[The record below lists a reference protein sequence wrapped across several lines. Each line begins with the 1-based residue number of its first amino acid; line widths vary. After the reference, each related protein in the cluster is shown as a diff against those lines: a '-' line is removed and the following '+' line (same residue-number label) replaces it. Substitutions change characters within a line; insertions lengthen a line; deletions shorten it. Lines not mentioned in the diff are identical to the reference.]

1 MSVFQGKITIV
12 KIILRYWITS
22 VSSDIRICQKASK
35 TPVDVITIYHR
46 HSREIR
52 QRNHLIRHFLQ
63 GIFNLHSTIRHGS
76 YNRNIRHNISL
87 KPIIIAKFLW
97 IKLLNNHLNFRFFSL
112 DSLLYGAHHFPPF
125 EQAFFR
131 HFHAHHLKENVSF
144 RLRLFIAKLNIK
156 LLRQNRTDSYFCTS
170 LSSATSYRHK
180 LHIWMNSKKFS
191 H

>member
-12 KIILRYWITS
+12 KIILRHWITS

-35 TPVDVITIYHR
+35 TPINIITIYHR

-52 QRNHLIRHFLQ
+52 QRNHLIRHFFQ
-63 GIFNLHSTIRHGS
+63 GIFNLHSTICHRS

-87 KPIIIAKFLW
+87 KPIVIAKLLW
-97 IKLLNNHLNFRFFSL
+97 IKFLNNYLDFRFFSL
-112 DSLLYGAHHFPPF
+112 NSLLYGAHHFPPF
-125 EQAFFR
+125 KQAFFR

-156 LLRQNRTDSYFCTS
+156 LLRQNRTDSYFSTS

>member
-12 KIILRYWITS
+12 KIILRHGITS
-22 VSSDIRICQKASK
+22 VSSDIRIRQKTSK
-35 TPVDVITIYHR
+35 TPIYIIAIYHR

-63 GIFNLHSTIRHGS
+63 RIFNLHSTIRHRS
-76 YNRNIRHNISL
+76 YNRNIRHNIIL
-87 KPIIIAKFLW
+87 KPVVIAKLLW
-97 IKLLNNHLNFRFFSL
+97 IKFLNNYLNFRFFGL
-112 DSLLYGAHHFPPF
+112 NSLLYGAHHFPPF

-131 HFHAHHLKENVSF
+131 HFHAHHLKENICF

-156 LLRQNRTDSYFCTS
+156 LLRQNRTDSYFRTS

-180 LHIWMNSKKFS
+180 LHVWMNGKKFS

>member
-12 KIILRYWITS
+12 KIILRHGITS
-22 VSSDIRICQKASK
+22 VSSDIRICQKTSK
-35 TPVDVITIYHR
+35 TPVNVITIYHR

-63 GIFNLHSTIRHGS
+63 GIFNLHSTIRHRS
-76 YNRNIRHNISL
+76 YNRNIWHNISL
-87 KPIIIAKFLW
+87 KPIVIAKFLW
-97 IKLLNNHLNFRFFSL
+97 IKFLNNYLDFRFFSL
-112 DSLLYGAHHFPPF
+112 NSLLYGAHHFPPF

-156 LLRQNRTDSYFCTS
+156 LLRQNCTDSYFCTS
-170 LSSATSYRHK
+170 LSGATSYRHK